1 MVFPLA
7 ADAPPRHGAPHH
19 NAAGLMDATPPLD
32 HQAADNA
39 LPSFTHQE
47 ITRVITGIMLCIL
60 LAALDQTVVVP
71 AVPAIAADVQG
82 FSHLAWIVSAY
93 LLTSTSAAP
102 IYGKLSDSYGRR
114 PLLMFSIVFF
124 MLASALC
131 GLAQTLP
138 QLIAARALQGIG
150 GGGLMAM
157 AQAVIA
163 DVVAPRERGRY
174 QGYMAGAW
182 GVASIA
188 GPIVG
193 GWMTDALSW
202 RWIFWMNIPLGIA
215 AFLLSARALRL
226 LKHRRRVAKID
237 YLGAALMTAAVTAA
251 LLLMSWG
258 GTEFPW
264 LSPEVLGMGALAL
277 VLLGLLVVQ
286 QRLASDPLL
295 PPRLFANTAIT
306 AGVAIAF
313 LTTGCMLG
321 GTFLLPLFFQ
331 LTRGLDAAGSGTMI
345 VPFLATSTIGAYN
358 AGQLARRFGKVKGIM
373 AGGLLVSALGF
384 AILTVAGATTP
395 TWVVLVAMAIAG
407 AGLGTCGPTA
417 MVLVQNAAERRDVGA
432 ATGVLL
438 LLRSMGGA
446 FGSTLVGALLAGEFA
461 AGLLAAGVTQRID
474 LGAMRDP
481 TGHAAALPP
490 QIATAAHAA
499 LDGGFHLAFGICT
512 AMALL
517 ALVVCAEMRD
527 LPLQSSETAKA

>member
-1 MVFPLA
+1 MDA
-7 ADAPPRHGAPHH
+7 APPPSTFT
-19 NAAGLMDATPPLD
+19 DD
-32 HQAADNA
+32 DA
-39 LPSFTHQE
+39 LPSFTHSQ
-47 ITRVITGIMLCIL
+47 ITRAITGIMLCIL

-71 AVPAIAADVQG
+71 AVPAIAADVHG

-102 IYGKLSDSYGRR
+102 IYGKLSDIYGRR

-124 MLASALC
+124 MAASALC
-131 GLAQTLP
+131 AVSQTLP

-215 AFLLSARALRL
+215 AFVLSARALRL
-226 LKHRRRVAKID
+226 LQHRRRPARID
-237 YLGAALMTAAVTAA
+237 YLGAALMTGAVTAA

-264 LSPEVLGMGALAL
+264 LSAEVLGMGALAL
-277 VLLGLLVVQ
+277 VLLGLLTVQ
-286 QRLASDPLL
+286 QRLAGDPLL
-295 PPRLFANTAIT
+295 PPRLFANGAIT
-306 AGVAIAF
+306 CGVAIAF

-358 AGQLARRFGKVKGIM
+358 AGQLARRFGRVKGIM
-373 AGGLLVSALGF
+373 AGGLIVSALGF
-384 AILTVAGATTP
+384 ALLTMAGAATP
-395 TWVVLVAMAIAG
+395 DWVVLVAMAIAG

-417 MVLVQNAAERRDVGA
+417 MVMVQNAAQRRDVGA
-432 ATGVLL
+432 ATGMLL

-461 AGLLAAGVTQRID
+461 AGLLAAGVTERID
-474 LGAMRDP
+474 LGALRDP
-481 TGHAAALPP
+481 GGHATTLPP
-490 QIATAAHAA
+490 AIAGAAHTA
-499 LDGGFHLAFGICT
+499 LTGGFHLAFGTCT
-512 AMALL
+512 AMALA
-517 ALVVCAEMRD
+517 ALVICAVMRD
-527 LPLQSSETAKA
+527 LPLKSSEPRKA